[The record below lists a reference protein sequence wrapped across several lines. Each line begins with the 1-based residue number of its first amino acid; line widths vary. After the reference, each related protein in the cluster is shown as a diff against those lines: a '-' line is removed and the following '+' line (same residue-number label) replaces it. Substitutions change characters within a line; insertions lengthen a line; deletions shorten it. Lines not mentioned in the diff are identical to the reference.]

1 MQTKGNQKT
10 MQYLKSE
17 GNLALGDESLTVL
30 QKPKDKPLSSA
41 LRVVQEIVEEYPEED
56 LLCPAKGIIAAIG
69 LSVML
74 WCLITL
80 VIYWIHLSL

>member
-10 MQYLKSE
+10 MWYLKSE
-17 GNLALGDESLTVL
+17 GNLALSDESLTVL
-30 QKPKDKPLSSA
+30 QKPKDKILSPA
-41 LRVVQEIVEEYPEED
+41 LRVVQEIAEEYAEGD
-56 LLCPAKGIIAAIG
+56 LLSPAKGIIGAIG

-80 VIYWIHLSL
+80 VIYWIHLNL

>member
-10 MQYLKSE
+10 MWYLKSE
-17 GNLALGDESLTVL
+17 GNLALSDESLTVL
-30 QKPKDKPLSSA
+30 QKPKDKTLSPA
-41 LRVVQEIVEEYPEED
+41 LRVVQEIVEEYPEDD
-56 LLCPAKGIIAAIG
+56 LLSPAKGIIGAIG

-80 VIYWIHLSL
+80 VIYWIHLNL